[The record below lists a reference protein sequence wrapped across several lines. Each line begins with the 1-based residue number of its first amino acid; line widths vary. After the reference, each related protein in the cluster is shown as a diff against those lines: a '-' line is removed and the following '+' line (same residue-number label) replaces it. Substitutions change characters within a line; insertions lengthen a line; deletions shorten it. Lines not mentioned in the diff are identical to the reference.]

1 MLEYMEQYCTSLRQD
16 ADGVYIAVLKP
27 EYAADG
33 YRVVKCDNITGD
45 IKTDRWVTING
56 AHVLISDRSNK
67 IIGGMGGKFNGMRM
81 GKYGSTFSEYRNAKK
96 VNGKRVLKFKGNAG
110 NTKSVVTTKA
120 GAKAMAKASGDKNE
134 ARVQR
139 VTALGKARKAVVNS
153 KKNLQQLDKVRDKY
167 RKAVNEAEDKY
178 IEKMAGTGERPIFF
192 SNISNAFTKQER
204 ERAYQGA
211 MKMLAS
217 DRMLKKYQAEYDE
230 YLKKPASERR
240 KDRQRA
246 KEIDEQ
252 YKNAFEIKKNE
263 AKQIYAK
270 SMREMRELDKK
281 QEAYKQ
287 ESEILRKK
295 INWGTRNYSILSD
308 EKRKLLEEFKN
319 QKEVVD
325 KKATEAAKKSLKA
338 FETAREIYRKKK
350 MEAIDWQFQLEDEKD
365 KLDIKARLNKEKQ
378 KLRNNKR
385 IARRLTTYYNE
396 LNRLEKNFENRQK
409 GINERIQKT
418 GYNEHKSYKA
428 ARASLQEDLKT
439 LNRKLTPSERREML
453 THMRKMIT
461 DPAYKKQSYIEG
473 TKAYELQD
481 KRGRIWNS
489 AEYKRDPIAYSDY

>member
-1 MLEYMEQYCTSLRQD
+1 
-16 ADGVYIAVLKP
+16 
-27 EYAADG
+27 
-33 YRVVKCDNITGD
+33 
-45 IKTDRWVTING
+45 
-56 AHVLISDRSNK
+56 
-67 IIGGMGGKFNGMRM
+67 
-81 GKYGSTFSEYRNAKK
+81 
-96 VNGKRVLKFKGNAG
+96 
-110 NTKSVVTTKA
+110 
-120 GAKAMAKASGDKNE
+120 
-134 ARVQR
+134 
-139 VTALGKARKAVVNS
+139 
-153 KKNLQQLDKVRDKY
+153 
-167 RKAVNEAEDKY
+167 
-178 IEKMAGTGERPIFF
+178 
-192 SNISNAFTKQER
+192 
-204 ERAYQGA
+204 
-211 MKMLAS
+211 MLAS

-338 FETAREIYRKKK
+338 FETAREIYRKKE

-489 AEYKRDPIAYSDY
+489 AEYKRDPIAYRDY